1 MHSDDEERGCIKG
14 GHVEGQSV
22 PSVASLNDNLAVL
35 GRQLHIQTELLKSSG
50 FCVTTQVFSNGRVLF
65 SRKSKYTPE
74 FRNSRDTSKIRDMM
88 KNQHL
93 QVIREI
99 NRKAAQISAASGSR

>member
-1 MHSDDEERGCIKG
+1 MSNHEEERGCIKG
-14 GHVEGQSV
+14 EHVEGEFV
-22 PSVASLNDNLAVL
+22 PSVASLNDNLAVF
-35 GRQLHIQTELLKSSG
+35 GRQLHVQTELLRSSG

-65 SRKSKYTPE
+65 SRKSEYTLE
-74 FRNSRDTSKIRDMM
+74 FRNSRDTSKIQDMM

-99 NRKAAQISAASGSR
+99 NKKAAEISAASGSP